1 MQPTAAGEPAFL
13 FFDVETNDMPNW
25 RMPADH
31 PSQARIVQVG
41 AVLTDADLNEVEVL
55 DLLVQPRGWRMAPGA
70 QNAHGISLERCAA
83 EGVWIEDVIRQF
95 DRMADALQGA
105 DGTLCAFNIR
115 FDNKLIRGERRRLG
129 RPDRFGAVR
138 EFDAM
143 RAATPICDMPPTEN
157 MRRAGRYGPKT
168 PKLGEA
174 HRILCGSDMAG
185 AHDALSD
192 VRATIAV
199 TRCLRERHGIDV
211 LGERPVSFQGAVSA

>member
-1 MQPTAAGEPAFL
+1 MSTAAFL

-41 AVLTDADLNEVEVL
+41 AVLTDVNFTELAVL
-55 DLLVQPRGWRMAPGA
+55 DCLVKPDGWRMAPGA
-70 QNAHGISLERCAA
+70 QGAHGISIERCRA
-83 EGVWIEDVIRQF
+83 EGLPIADVVDAF
-95 DRMADALQGA
+95 DGMADTLQDA

-115 FDNKLIRGERRRLG
+115 FDNKLVRGERRRIG
-129 RPDRFGAVR
+129 RADRFGVVR

-143 RAATPICDMPPTEN
+143 RGATPVCKMPPTPAM
-157 MRRAGRYGPKT
+157 MRSGRFGPKT

-174 HRILCGSDMAG
+174 HEILLGSKMVG

-192 VRATIAV
+192 VRATIGIV
-199 TRCLRERHGIDV
+199 RCLRDQHGIDI
-211 LGERPVSFQGAVSA
+211 LGERPLSFQGAVSA